1 MIEDFYAVKRGRIPG
16 IYTSWKE
23 CEEQIK
29 GFSDAKFK
37 KFRTKELA
45 EEYINVDSEL
55 QTELPRIGLAVDASL
70 LKNNIGEYQ
79 IYDINLGK
87 IIHNSRI
94 YQNTTVNIMEF
105 LAIMYAIKLSSTDP
119 NYINIDIYSDSA
131 TAITWIHKKAINSKS
146 IPDEDTQKEIQECID
161 YLNNSTFANRIIKW
175 STQQLKDIP
184 ADFSRK

>member
-1 MIEDFYAVKRGRIPG
+1 MNEDFYAVKRGRIPG

-37 KFRTKELA
+37 RFRTKELA
-45 EEYINVDSEL
+45 EDYINTSEEL
-55 QTELPRIGLAVDASL
+55 QMELPRTGLAVDASL

-79 IYDINLGK
+79 VYDIALGK

-105 LAIMYAIKLSSTDP
+105 LAITYALRLALTNPSYKD
-119 NYINIDIYSDSA
+119 IDIYSDSA
-131 TAITWIHKKAINSKS
+131 TAITWIHKKAINTKS
-146 IPDEDTQKEIQECID
+146 IPDEITEREIKEAID
-161 YLNNSTFANRIIKW
+161 YLNNGTFTNRIIKW
-175 STQQLKDIP
+175 STQELKDIP
-184 ADFSRK
+184 ADYHRK